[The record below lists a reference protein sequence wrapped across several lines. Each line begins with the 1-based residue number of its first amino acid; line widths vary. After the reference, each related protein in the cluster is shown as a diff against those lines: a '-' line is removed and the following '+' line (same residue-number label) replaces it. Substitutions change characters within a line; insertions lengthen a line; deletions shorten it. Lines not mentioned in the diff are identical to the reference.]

1 MDGWIKLFRKIQSHW
16 IWQDEKKLKWWLSIL
31 LNVNHAPQKF
41 PVGDELLVCEAGQSF
56 RSIEQWTSMFGCSK
70 KTTAKFFDLLK
81 KDGMISCKIVGNGNR
96 RKHLLSVLNWEE
108 YQQEETELYPPRKPE
123 CSVNGNPNVTS
134 NKNDKND
141 KECKEDIIIH
151 DWRKNFSD
159 YLKILNEEYDKILA
173 DSEFFET
180 QQKYYPNLD
189 IQLSLEKSI
198 VNFWGTE
205 AGWKHKKK
213 GRSKEISWRQTFVN
227 AIPMNKVYKQNQSNG
242 QTFKTNKQNKG
253 SKTAEAAEN
262 LFRDIASDVR
272 K

>member
-81 KDGMISCKIVGNGNR
+81 KDGMISCEIVGNGNR

-134 NKNDKND
+134 NKNDK
-141 KECKEDIIIH
+141 ECKEQLIS
-151 DWRKNFSD
+151 K
-159 YLKILNEEYDKILA
+159 YQA
-173 DSEFFET
+173 EFFDSLIPFVPEFGKET
-180 QQKYYPNLD
+180 CREFYDYWSEPNKSKTK
-189 IQLSLEKSI
+189 IRWQLEKTWDLKKRLTRWANN
-198 VNFWGTE
+198 NF
-205 AGWKHKKK
+205 KK
-213 GRSKEISWRQTFVN
+213 
-227 AIPMNKVYKQNQSNG
+227 PNG
-242 QTFKTNKQNKG
+242 QTFKTNQQNKG

>member
-1 MDGWIKLFRKIQSHW
+1 MEGWIKLFRKIQDHW

-41 PVGDELLVCEAGQSF
+41 PVGDELLVCQAGQSF

-81 KDGMISCKIVGNGNR
+81 KDGMISCEIVGNGNR

-108 YQQEETELYPPRKPE
+108 YQQEETELSPPRKPE

-141 KECKEDIIIH
+141 KECKEDIIIP
-151 DWRKNFSD
+151 DWRKNFGD
-159 YLKILNEEYDKILA
+159 YIKFLNEEYDKILT

-189 IQLSLEKSI
+189 IKLSLEKSI

-213 GRSKEISWRQTFVN
+213 SRSKEIDWRQTFVN

-242 QTFKTNKQNKG
+242 TKENFRTDTKQY
-253 SKTAEAAEN
+253 SV
-262 LFRDIASDVR
+262 ASNV
-272 K
+272 KVINASE

>member
-1 MDGWIKLFRKIQSHW
+1 
-16 IWQDEKKLKWWLSIL
+16 
-31 LNVNHAPQKF
+31 
-41 PVGDELLVCEAGQSF
+41 
-56 RSIEQWTSMFGCSK
+56 
-70 KTTAKFFDLLK
+70 
-81 KDGMISCKIVGNGNR
+81 MISCEIVGNGNR